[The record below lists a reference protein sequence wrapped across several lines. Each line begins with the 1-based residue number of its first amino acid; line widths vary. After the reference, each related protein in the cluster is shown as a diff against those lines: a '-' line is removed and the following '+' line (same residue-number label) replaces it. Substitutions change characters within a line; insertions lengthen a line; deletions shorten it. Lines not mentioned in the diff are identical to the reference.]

1 MNMTASS
8 LTAKETTIERA
19 PLISVDKLQN
29 VQKTADN
36 TVAKENKVSSNQASD
51 NLNQASDNLNQTNDK
66 QISMS
71 TKEVEEVV
79 ESFQEMSETIQTK
92 LSFSVDEEN
101 NEIVVKIFDKESE
114 ELIRQF
120 PSEEML
126 SLQNK
131 MTDLAGFL
139 FDTKA

>member
-1 MNMTASS
+1 MSMTANS
-8 LTAKETTIERA
+8 LPAQETTQERA

-29 VQKTADN
+29 VQKNAENFQT
-36 TVAKENKVSSNQASD
+36 KENKESSNQNSG
-51 NLNQASDNLNQTNDK
+51 QQ
-66 QISMS
+66 MS
-71 TKEVEEVV
+71 TEEVKEMV

-101 NEIVVKIFDKESE
+101 NEIVVKIYDKESD

-120 PSEEML
+120 PSDEML
-126 SLQNK
+126 SLQDK

-139 FDTKA
+139 FDQKA